1 MLAFQITPEYEYL
14 IRLERNDMIRCYSP
28 HGSVFSKVPKGT
40 SITKGSEINP
50 FSDVA
55 LFAVSFT
62 TIGALDVP

>member
-1 MLAFQITPEYEYL
+1 
-14 IRLERNDMIRCYSP
+14 MIRCYS
-28 HGSVFSKVPKGT
+28 HNGSVFSKVPKGT

-62 TIGALDVP
+62 TVGALDVP